1 MKKPI
6 KDIFAPI
13 SLGELIDKMTILR
26 IKTKKLKGTAGKNV
40 EVELKILENIL
51 EKQQIKIDPIDFRR
65 LMEINQELWEIEDNL
80 RENERR
86 GIFDQEFI
94 NLARAVYKTN
104 DQRAAIKREINIM
117 HGSKLIEEK
126 SYESY

>member
-13 SLGELIDKMTILR
+13 SLGELIDKITILR

-51 EKQQIKIDPIDFRR
+51 EKQQIKKDPIDFRR

-104 DQRAAIKREINIM
+104 DQRAAIKKRNQ
-117 HGSKLIEEK
+117 HHAWL
-126 SYESY
+126 